1 MVEFNESPG
10 HPSEL
15 FIAVVVEEAE
25 EAVVA
30 VMADASL
37 MVFLT
42 ESSVVS
48 PMMAKGKEWRRE
60 GKYAFTGRIPWLDD
74 QRVCWNSLL
83 ESQMW

>member
-15 FIAVVVEEAE
+15 LIAVVVEEAE

-42 ESSVVS
+42 ESSVVRVVS
-48 PMMAKGKEWRRE
+48 PMMANGKKE
-60 GKYAFTGRIPWLDD
+60 GKYAFTGRIPWF
-74 QRVCWNSLL
+74 R
-83 ESQMW
+83 